1 MNVAKHRP
9 VPTDMERIQPSTILA
24 LIAVWICVGASLASS
39 ADEIG
44 LLAYTILIICIFGPL
59 NGSPTATNVVVV
71 LVVVGLLVVI
81 RFSRY

>member
-1 MNVAKHRP
+1 MPIIADCKLWAARFRANSLAVNVAKHRP

-44 LLAYTILIICIFGPL
+44 L
-59 NGSPTATNVVVV
+59 
-71 LVVVGLLVVI
+71 
-81 RFSRY
+81 